1 MVWSL
6 GRKLRV
12 WNVASFKGAPR
23 DWREYAG
30 TLDPTRAGLA
40 RTSPKSGR
48 RMGRELR
55 VVRRSDPSRTRKEHP
70 IANRLGVDGVAFI
83 HRRRSPQYSARRG
96 LLALTPK
103 FRWILG
109 GTLNHRYPISPRV
122 LSSIRHVPK
131 QLVA

>member
-1 MVWSL
+1 MVWLL

-48 RMGRELR
+48 RMGGELR
-55 VVRRSDPSRTRKEHP
+55 GVRRSEPSRTRKKHP
-70 IANRLGVDGVAFI
+70 IANRLGVDGVAFL
-83 HRRRSPQYSARRG
+83 HPGNSPQYSARRG
-96 LLALTPK
+96 LLLSHTK
-103 FRWILG
+103 F
-109 GTLNHRYPISPRV
+109 P
-122 LSSIRHVPK
+122 
-131 QLVA
+131 